1 MKRFLIIPALLMG
14 LVGCTGEV
22 EAPPAPKPPAVKA
35 PAAEVVDAGVAPTMA
50 PARLELA
57 IELAKAIKADPKAG
71 GDLLA
76 KKNLTPE
83 SFEALL
89 YEVAKDPGAAAIY
102 AERTQ

>member
-1 MKRFLIIPALLMG
+1 MKRLLIPALLMG
-14 LVGCTGEV
+14 LVACTGE
-22 EAPPAPKPPAVKA
+22 EAPAPPPEPTIETT
-35 PAAEVVDAGVAPTMA
+35 PAADVIDAGLAPTMA

-57 IELAKAIKADPKAG
+57 IELANAIKASPMAG
-71 GDLLA
+71 TELLA
-76 KKNLTPE
+76 AKDLTAE

>member
-1 MKRFLIIPALLMG
+1 MSRLLIPALLLG
-14 LVGCTGEV
+14 LVACTGEV
-22 EAPPAPKPPAVKA
+22 TPPPTPEVQVETTPAPD
-35 PAAEVVDAGVAPTMA
+35 VVDEGVAPTMA
-50 PARLELA
+50 AARLELA

-76 KKNLTPE
+76 AKDLTPE

-102 AERTQ
+102 AERTK